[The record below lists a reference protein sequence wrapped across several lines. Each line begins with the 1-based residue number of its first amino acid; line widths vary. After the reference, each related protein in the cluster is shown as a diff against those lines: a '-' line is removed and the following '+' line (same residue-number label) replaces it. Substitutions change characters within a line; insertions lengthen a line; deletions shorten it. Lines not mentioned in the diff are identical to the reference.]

1 MYIYDIIKN
10 KNHSHIIISL
20 KTKFF
25 DIFDYLKIIPINNK
39 SKLEYEYYKNYY
51 FFDYLK
57 IKKDNEYKIYLNDL
71 IERNCTNEQ
80 IYIFIYNFDSP
91 IYHDQSYIKNIMEKY
106 YTKIVLVTRNINIVT
121 KSIKNQ
127 CIIINYNKIDNYYIR
142 QNNTICNIIYD
153 LYKKYDFIEFKK
165 KIKDVVYNAYK
176 YDIIIEDM
184 FKTFILYL
192 LERPYI
198 VNRIKVILIK
208 ESSNIEHKIT
218 VSNNKIILYEQ
229 IFIKIYKYIK
239 TTLDVQYNLKLIQD

>member
-10 KNHSHIIISL
+10 KNHPHIIINI

-25 DIFDYLKIIPINNK
+25 DIFDYLKIIPINHK
-39 SKLEYEYYKNYY
+39 SKLEYEYYNNYY

-57 IKKDNEYKIYLNDL
+57 LKKEKGYKIYINDL

-91 IYHDQSYIKNIMEKY
+91 IYCDQSYIKNIMEKY
-106 YTKIVLVTRNINIVT
+106 YTKMVLITRNINIVT
-121 KSIKNQ
+121 VSIKNQ
-127 CIIINYNKIDNYYIR
+127 CIIINYNKPDNYYNL
-142 QNNTICNIIYD
+142 QNTTICNIIYE
-153 LYKKYDFIEFKK
+153 LYKKYDFKEFKT
-165 KIKDVVYNAYK
+165 KIKEVIYNAYK
-176 YDIIIEDM
+176 YDIILEDM
-184 FKTFILYL
+184 LKTFISYL
-192 LERPYI
+192 LEKAYI

-208 ESSNIEHKIT
+208 ESSNIEHKIN

-239 TTLDVQYNLKLIQD
+239 TTLDVQYNLKLI